1 MPIYRGWRRTCPEQ
15 ALGLCSM
22 MPERHEEYVLCGFE
36 ATRGTGDGPM
46 IFEIVPMTL
55 DDIPAAMEIE
65 RSSHVQPWNETSFAE
80 ELQRSPSRVY
90 VACRETAAC
99 RRQLLGYVCFW
110 LVADEVQIFNLTVA
124 IANRRCGIG
133 RALLRQALIDGRQ
146 HQARVAVLEVRRSN
160 TAARQLYASLGFQA
174 VGERKDYY
182 GGLREPAVLME
193 LAMDRDWGV
202 RFRSARYPDAIGHA
216 VQS

>member
-1 MPIYRGWRRTCPEQ
+1 
-15 ALGLCSM
+15 M
-22 MPERHEEYVLCGFE
+22 MPGRHEEYALCGFE
-36 ATRGTGDGPM
+36 ATRGTGDDRM

-55 DDIPAAMEIE
+55 DDIPAVMEIE
-65 RSSHVQPWNETSFAE
+65 RNSHVQPWNEISFVE
-80 ELQRSPSRVY
+80 ELQRSQSRAY
-90 VACRETAAC
+90 VACLETAAC
-99 RRQLLGYVCFW
+99 WRQLLGYVCFW

-124 IANRRCGIG
+124 IANRRSGIG
-133 RALLRQALIDGRQ
+133 RALLRKALMVGHQ

-160 TAARQLYASLGFQA
+160 TAARQLYASLGFQP

-182 GGLREPAVLME
+182 SGLREPAVLME

-202 RFRSARYPDAIGHA
+202 PCRSAVNPSAIGHA